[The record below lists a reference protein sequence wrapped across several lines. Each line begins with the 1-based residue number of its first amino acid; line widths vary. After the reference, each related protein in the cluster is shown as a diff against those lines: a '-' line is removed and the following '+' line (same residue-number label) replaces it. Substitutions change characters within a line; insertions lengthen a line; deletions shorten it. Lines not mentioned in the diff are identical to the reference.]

1 MRKSVEL
8 GLRLS
13 ELREKQSELRSK
25 INAAKDGDDTSTLR
39 TDAVNLD
46 KQIVSV
52 EKEYREAVK
61 SEEDKSTV
69 VTVDTQQRE
78 LRDMRQRCNFG
89 RIIQHIGQ
97 RQSLD
102 GVEAELLADCRPGHF
117 PIDLFDVGPD
127 PRETRAVTSPPNL
140 GATDNQPI
148 DRTVLP
154 TIPVV
159 FAASAF
165 GAFGGTVRGMGPG
178 QLTQP
183 KLASGPTPA
192 KLAKGTGVTQANA
205 TYGTTISRA
214 PERGLVVQVAM
225 AVEDLAVYPDLDRD
239 LRSVTMAA
247 LSDGLDNYV
256 FANATSDL
264 FTQATD
270 VTAESNTL
278 TWASYITLVSA
289 LVDGDKHVRGY
300 GDIRMLLGTATFAKL
315 AATFPTAG
323 DNSMSLWDWV
333 RGHLA
338 ASVVS
343 SRVPAAASNAQKALI
358 HLTGQGLPPYLPTWG
373 GIETVVDPYTNAGK
387 GEMLITYTL
396 LSADPVIPYGTDQV
410 KELHPKIA

>member
-8 GLRLS
+8 GLKLS

-39 TDAVNLD
+39 ADAVNID
-46 KQIVSV
+46 NQIIGV

-89 RIIQHIGQ
+89 RIVQLIGQ
-97 RQSLD
+97 RQPLD
-102 GVEAELLADCRPGHF
+102 GVEAELLSGLPPNHF

-159 FAASAF
+159 FAQAAW
-165 GAFGGTVRGMGPG
+165 GAVGGTVRGMGPG
-178 QLTQP
+178 QLTHP
-183 KLASGPTPA
+183 KISTAPTPA
-192 KLAKGTGVTQANA
+192 KLAKGAAVTQGNA
-205 TYGTTISRA
+205 AYGTTISRQ

-239 LRSVTMAA
+239 LRSVTQMA
-247 LSDGLDNYV
+247 LSDGLDKYV
-256 FANATSDL
+256 FSDATSDV

-270 VTAESNTL
+270 VSAESNTL
-278 TWASYITLVSA
+278 TWATYIPLVAA
-289 LVDGDKHVRGY
+289 LVDGDMHARGL
-300 GDIRMLLGTATFAKL
+300 GDLRMLLGKDTFAKL
-315 AATFPTAG
+315 VATFPTEG
-323 DNSMSLWDWV
+323 DNTRSLWDWA
-333 RGHLA
+333 RANLG
-338 ASVVS
+338 SVVIS
-343 SRVPAAASNAQKALI
+343 SRVPAAASSAQKALV
-358 HLTGQGLPPYLPTWG
+358 HRTGQMHPPYLPTWG
-373 GIETVVDPYTNAGK
+373 GVEVVVDPYTNAGK
-387 GEMLITYTL
+387 GEVLITYTL
-396 LSADPVIPYGTDQV
+396 LTADPVIPYGTDQV